1 MFESIFVTARQL
13 STRPLVEHIS
23 ALLESSLTQPLPPP
37 SRIILR
43 EKDLC
48 DESYREL
55 AQRVAARC
63 EQAGVDFLWQSHV
76 EAALALREQHS
87 YCRRVQMGM
96 GDFLQLSQ
104 RAEHQG
110 VKSYF
115 DSCWV
120 SVHSLEEAQRA
131 AALGAD
137 ALIYGHVFETSCK
150 PGIAPRGTQQLADI
164 ISSLDIP
171 VYAIG
176 GISSRQQYEALE
188 QLGCA
193 GACIMSGYMTM
204 RDLAK

>member
-1 MFESIFVTARQL
+1 MFESILVTARQL
-13 STRPLVEHIS
+13 TTRPLVEHIS
-23 ALLESSLTQPLPPP
+23 TLLESDLTLPLPAP

-43 EKDLC
+43 EKDLS
-48 DESYREL
+48 DESYSQL
-55 AQRVAARC
+55 AERVAARC
-63 EQAGVDFLWQSHV
+63 EEAGVDFLWQSHV
-76 EAALALREQHS
+76 EAALALREQHT

-96 GDFLQLSQ
+96 GDFLHLCQ

-110 VKSYF
+110 IKSYF

-120 SVHSLEEAQRA
+120 SVHSLQEAQRA

-150 PGIAPRGTQQLADI
+150 PGLAPRGTQQLADI
-164 ISSLDIP
+164 VSGLDIP

-176 GISSRQQYEALE
+176 GISSRQQYETLE

-193 GACIMSGYMTM
+193 GACVMSGYMTM
-204 RDLAK
+204 R